1 MRCILPPQTEQTK
14 FHIETCLFVIFF
26 PYDILHMTSSS
37 PKELIQDPRHECHP
51 EAGTGDVKDLDK
63 VASLPEV
70 LAQHEGPTFVDHG
83 DTKS

>member
-1 MRCILPPQTEQTK
+1 
-14 FHIETCLFVIFF
+14 
-26 PYDILHMTSSS
+26 MTSSS